1 MSRMTLINIG
11 DILMAQIITN
21 QASLNYQYNGQTGS
35 AISNI
40 ATATLTEALSVEK
53 VSIEDVYRFGETLTY
68 SVSVFNS
75 SAQTLTNVV
84 VTDNLGSYNVG
95 ANTVTPLTYVG
106 GAILFVNGVFVGDIA
121 PTTVGENAVTFTLP
135 TLAPNSRAQIL
146 YKAVVNSSA
155 PLSEGGTI
163 TNVVSVLGTGTT
175 MPPATDSNTVTVD
188 NYADVTITKNMSPS
202 NVSDGE
208 AITYTFVISNYGNT
222 EATNIVLRDA
232 FDPAP
237 ENIVV
242 QVNGETLPASD
253 YTYVGGVLTLPAAGS
268 GYALSLPAATIT
280 QDPTT
285 GEVSVV
291 PSSLT
296 VTVVGT
302 I

>member
-1 MSRMTLINIG
+1 MTQIKVG
-11 DILMAQIITN
+11 DLLMAQIITN

-35 AISNI
+35 AVSNI
-40 ATATLTEALSVEK
+40 ATAILTEALSVEK
-53 VSIEDVYRFGETLTY
+53 VSIEDVYRFGEALTY

-75 SAQTLTNVV
+75 SSSTLTNVV

-95 ANTVTPLTYVG
+95 GNTVTPLTYVG
-106 GAILFVNGVFVGDIA
+106 DAILFVNGVFAGDIT
-121 PTTVGENAVTFTLP
+121 PTSVGENAVTFTLP

-155 PLSEGGTI
+155 PLAEGGTI
-163 TNVVSVLGTGTT
+163 TNVVSVFGAGTSV
-175 MPPATDSNTVTVD
+175 PPVTDSNTVTVD
-188 NYADVTITKNMSPS
+188 NYADVTITKNMTPS
-202 NVSDGE
+202 SVSDGE
-208 AITYTFVISNYGNT
+208 ALTYTFVISNYGNT
-222 EATNIVLRDA
+222 EATDIVLTDA

-242 QVNGETLPASD
+242 QVDGETLAASD
-253 YTYVGGVLTLPAAGS
+253 YSYVGGVLTLPAAGS
-268 GYALSLPAATIT
+268 AYSLSLPAATIT
-280 QDPTT
+280 QDPAT